1 MIVLINSTPRLLSAS
16 KRNQDQ
22 KKNARGLSPSI
33 PARPREVASIMR
45 LTQTQQEAIRS
56 GVASVI
62 GAESRIWLFGSRA
75 DDSKRGG
82 DIDLF
87 IETDA
92 ALPNRVASLCRLE
105 GKLVMS
111 LGERKIDILL
121 KDAQTQE
128 SPLHR
133 IAKERGVPL

>member
-1 MIVLINSTPRLLSAS
+1 
-16 KRNQDQ
+16 
-22 KKNARGLSPSI
+22 
-33 PARPREVASIMR
+33 MR
-45 LTQTQQEAIRS
+45 LTQAQQEAIRS

-62 GAESRIWLFGSRA
+62 GAQSRIWLFGSRA

-87 IETDA
+87 IETDVT
-92 ALPNRVASLCRLE
+92 LPNRVASLCRLE

-111 LGERKIDILL
+111 LGDRKIDILL

-128 SPLHR
+128 APIHR
-133 IAKERGVPL
+133 IAKARGVAL